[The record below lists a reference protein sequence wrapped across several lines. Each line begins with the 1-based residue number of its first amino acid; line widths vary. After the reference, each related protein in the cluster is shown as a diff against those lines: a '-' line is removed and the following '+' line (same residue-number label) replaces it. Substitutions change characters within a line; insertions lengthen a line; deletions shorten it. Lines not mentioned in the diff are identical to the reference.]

1 MTSLF
6 MYSFCRFTF
15 YYPIHSPISTDPGV
29 PYTVTVRAST
39 AVGKGEPVSIVVF
52 SVQQGDIDTIEYTKD
67 CEVHNLSPCFQCFI
81 MSSLVKIQVCSL
93 VSALQPP

>member
-1 MTSLF
+1 MTADKDTLSSKLWVSIANPCIFCLHLLMTSLF

-15 YYPIHSPISTDPGV
+15 YYPIHSPISTEPGV

-52 SVQQGDIDTIEYTKD
+52 SVQQGDIDTIEY
-67 CEVHNLSPCFQCFI
+67 
-81 MSSLVKIQVCSL
+81 
-93 VSALQPP
+93 